1 MEIVLQAHTLA
12 GFPRSINALI
22 KISELGIHAE
32 GTKFLDEVHDVAVWR
47 KAGRDTLDAVYGS
60 VSEKMRDN
68 FRKMH
73 PLLEMILVE
82 HIYGR
87 MLSRPLVDLR
97 IRELCSLAIIAG
109 QNLPLQLVRPPHLR
123 AWLSQSPLSLA
134 VPPAARALRA
144 SFRHAAVEIPTAA
157 RRGAAQVSHLRG
169 SVRCGATREEVRP
182 PPPPSLH
189 HPGAPRRPVRRGPL
203 PDQIRDVIRNMI
215 RDVIRNMIRNMIRGV
230 IRI

>member
-189 HPGAPRRPVRRGPL
+189 HPGAPRRGPL
-203 PDQIRDVIRNMI
+203 PDQIRDEIRNMI
-215 RDVIRNMIRNMIRGV
+215 RDVIRKVIRDMIRNMIRGV